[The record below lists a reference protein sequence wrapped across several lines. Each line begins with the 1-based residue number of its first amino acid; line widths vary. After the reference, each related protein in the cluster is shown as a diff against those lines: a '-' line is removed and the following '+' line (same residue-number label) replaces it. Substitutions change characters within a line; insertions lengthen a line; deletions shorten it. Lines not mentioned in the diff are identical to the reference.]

1 MNLTSDSPTPI
12 TFQSMSILGLLSEY
26 GPNLMQLNTS
36 LTLAELHQFLEYR
49 VETEILPKAEGPVAD
64 ILHTV
69 QRPASKE
76 RQNNIGSY
84 QEKYLLKPKPLTE
97 STEQGFMP
105 SVTLLADRPLT
116 YRPVPGISIPMGQS
130 LVTASKEDDE
140 TIIIPSDGVGRLTG
154 LENRENLYSKANADP
169 ETRRLRA
176 ALGRLRVPTLILF
189 PKAGELSE
197 LHMQQAVY
205 DMNVLAT
212 PLTSTMAL
220 NRDNRSPYNA
230 VVKAM
235 YSDSTANLKQFNL
248 DLQSLIRFVKIALEG
263 PKVAEKAGASGE
275 ADTTKIP
282 EAATNLAFF
291 WSVLTSSMAPD
302 TLKIKDNM
310 ATGAPGIT
318 GLALVAHELFYGRAA
333 NWSAEEKSAAI
344 AKLGAVDWSRTYVD
358 SEGNVAVTETWS
370 KMGILTLKTDNRSG
384 KLKAV
389 MNGAGATNSRMLTAY
404 FLKVAGLEK
413 PAEEDLESS
422 VQVNT
427 DELISA

>member
-1 MNLTSDSPTPI
+1 MNVTTDSPNPLA
-12 TFQSMSILGLLSEY
+12 FRGMSILGLLSEY

-36 LTLAELHQFLEYR
+36 LTLAEVHQFLDYR
-49 VETEILPKAEGPVAD
+49 VETEISPKAEGPIAE

-84 QEKYLLKPKPLTE
+84 QENYLLKPKPLHQ

-105 SVTLLADRPLT
+105 SVTLLASRPLVFRT
-116 YRPVPGISIPMGQS
+116 VPGITIPMGQS
-130 LVTASKEDDE
+130 LVTAEKVDED
-140 TIIIPSDGVGRLTG
+140 TIVVPSDGVGRLTG

-176 ALGRLRVPTLILF
+176 ALNRLRVPTLILF
-189 PKAGELSE
+189 PREGELSE

-212 PLTSTMAL
+212 PLTATMAL

-230 VVKAM
+230 VVKQMLA
-235 YSDSTANLKQFNL
+235 DETANLKQFEL
-248 DLQSLIRFVKIALEG
+248 DVRSMIRFVKIALEG
-263 PKVAEKAGASGE
+263 PKAAEKAGASGE
-275 ADTTKIP
+275 VTSAKVP
-282 EAATNLAFF
+282 EAAADLGYF
-291 WSVLTSSMAPD
+291 WSVFTSNMAPG

-318 GLALVAHELFYGRAA
+318 GLALVAHELFYGRAKD
-333 NWSAEEKSAAI
+333 WSSTEKAAAI
-344 AKLGAVDWSRTYVD
+344 AKLGAIEWSRTTTD
-358 SEGNVAVTETWS
+358 SEGNVGLNKTWS
-370 KMGILTLKTDNRSG
+370 ELGLLTLKPDRQG

-389 MNGAGATNSRMLTAY
+389 IGGAGANNSRVLTAHL
-404 FLKVAGLEK
+404 LKVLGLEK
-413 PAEEDLESS
+413 PVDGTTATPEANSAELLP
-422 VQVNT
+422 V
-427 DELISA
+427 